1 MIEKPN
7 RLLILAVLAAS
18 GVAAASAC
26 FSDKSGPTGIAEG
39 ACSIDINGPVVGQNQ
54 TIVAIRD
61 FAFHPAQV
69 TIKRGTKVTWVNCD
83 AQSVADHTST
93 ADGGQW
99 SSPLLDANET
109 FTRQFD
115 ATGSF
120 AYHCVPHPFMQGTIT
135 VQD

>member
-1 MIEKPN
+1 MTKKPN
-7 RLLILAVLAAS
+7 RILVLAVLAAS
-18 GVAAASAC
+18 GVGAATAC
-26 FSDKSGPTGIAEG
+26 FSEKEGPTDIVEG
-39 ACSIDINGPVVGQNQ
+39 ACSIDIGGPVVGQN
-54 TIVAIRD
+54 TTVVAIRD

-83 AQSVADHTST
+83 EPAVADHTST

-99 SSPLLDANET
+99 NSPLLDANQT

-120 AYHCVPHPFMQGTIT
+120 AYHCTPHPSMQGTVI